1 MKDTISMSPVD
12 TGMQATVSPLSDA
25 LNSDTEKGIPSEFT
39 ALFSAY
45 IDDTGEI
52 IDGNVTELFMAMP
65 MTDAESGN
73 ILPTDGSS
81 QPLPQG
87 WGIYSQMP
95 LSDYLAKSNN
105 LNVELT
111 DGGDF
116 LFSQQKGRAEIL
128 EPPILLTTNMQKPVV
143 QEQVA
148 EMTTDEIMQ
157 QHLNNFKV
165 QQQLNS
171 SAVNIPA
178 ADLSAMDADIDGLP
192 LPANSQVNALFT
204 AGTGLGSTASQQT
217 QNQVLSLTPVNITQP
232 NWEPNLASRMQW
244 MIGKN
249 IQHAEIRLDPPE
261 LGSLEVSVQVNR
273 DQASVNFVSPH
284 AHVRD
289 AIEAAVPRLREMM
302 EQNGLSL
309 TDVNVQQESFAQQQ
323 NSSEDSSHGEQNI
336 AVNDAIIESEIKN
349 DTPAIHNGLV
359 DAYV

>member
-1 MKDTISMSPVD
+1 MKDTISMPPVD
-12 TGMQATVSPLSDA
+12 TGMQATVSPLSGA
-25 LNSDTEKGIPSEFT
+25 LNSDTETGIPSEFT

-65 MTDAESGN
+65 MTDADSGN
-73 ILPTDGSS
+73 ILPFDGSS

-87 WGIYSQMP
+87 WGVYSQMP

-116 LFSQQKGRAEIL
+116 LLGQQKSRAEIL
-128 EPPILLTTNMQKPVV
+128 EQPILLTTTIQKPVV
-143 QEQVA
+143 QEQMV

-157 QHLNNFKV
+157 QHLNNFKA
-165 QQQLNS
+165 QQQLNL
-171 SAVNIPA
+171 SAANIPA
-178 ADLSAMDADIDGLP
+178 ADPAIVDAEIDGLP
-192 LPANSQVNALFT
+192 LPANMQTNTLLA
-204 AGTGLGSTASQQT
+204 AGTGLGSAGTQQT

-273 DQASVNFVSPH
+273 DQATVNFVSPH

-309 TDVNVQQESFAQQQ
+309 ADVNVQQESFAQQQ
-323 NSSEDSSHGEQNI
+323 NSSEESSHGEQN
-336 AVNDAIIESEIKN
+336 VVTNDIVIESEIKS
-349 DTPAIHNGLV
+349 DTPSIHNGLV
-359 DAYV
+359 DAYA